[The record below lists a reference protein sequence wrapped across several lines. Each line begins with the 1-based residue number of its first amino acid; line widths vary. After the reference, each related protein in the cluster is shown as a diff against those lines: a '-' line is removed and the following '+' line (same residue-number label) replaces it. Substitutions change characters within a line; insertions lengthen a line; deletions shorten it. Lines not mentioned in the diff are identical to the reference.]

1 MSGQVR
7 SEETPIDG
15 SGRGVRKRGRR
26 VRAAGVAA
34 FAAARVDPL
43 GVHHHEGTGLLRRA
57 ASTSPAGV
65 TLSTPSPNTGT
76 YDPETDPVVQAIQ
89 KVEPAVVN
97 VTTNVVE
104 QNPFGG
110 AQVGKGVGTGFIV
123 RSDGIL
129 ITNWHVVEG
138 GLQIRV
144 RFNDTAPAGLRNK
157 VFGAHV
163 IGGKNSSDVAVL
175 QLDGVSKY
183 EPLPT
188 VPLGDSGQAVVGER
202 VIAIGYALALPG
214 GPTVTSGILSSTAR
228 TVQVQDENATNGSRT
243 YEDALQTDAA
253 INPGNSGGP
262 LIDLNGNVIGIN
274 TAGSSSAQNIGF
286 AIAINSVKSIATQ
299 SINHPS
305 EAVAYL
311 GVSTEP
317 VSAIPFGAPVNHGA
331 VVAALAPERPR
342 GERRH
347 EGRRHHH
354 ELQRQE
360 HLRAVRPGQRHPRPE
375 ARRPR
380 HRRGHPPGRRHGH
393 PERHARHEPPS
404 IDGLSA
410 TERAGEVTP
419 LTSPAALPCGSLI
432 A

>member
-7 SEETPIDG
+7 SEDASIDS

-26 VRAAGVAA
+26 VRVAGLAA
-34 FAAARVDPL
+34 FAAAALVLSACTTTKTP
-43 GVHHHEGTGLLRRA
+43 
-57 ASTSPAGV
+57 ASSSASVSTTPAGV
-65 TLSTPSPNTGT
+65 TLSTPSPNSGS
-76 YDPETDPVVQAIQ
+76 YNPETDPVVQAIQ

-144 RFNDTAPAGLRNK
+144 RFNDTAPTDLRNK

-163 IGGKNSSDVAVL
+163 IGGKNASDIAVL
-175 QLDGVSKY
+175 QLDGVGQY

-188 VPLGDSGQAVVGER
+188 VPLGDSGQSVVGER

-228 TVQVQDENATNGSRT
+228 TVQVQDENATGGSRT

-262 LIDLNGNVIGIN
+262 LIDLNGNVLGIN
-274 TAGSSSAQNIGF
+274 TAGSNSAQNIGF
-286 AIAINSVKSIATQ
+286 AIAINSAKSIATE

-305 EAVAYL
+305 EAIAYL
-311 GVSTEP
+311 GVSSQP

-331 VVAALAPERPR
+331 VVAALAPNGPAAKA
-342 GERRH
+342 GMKV
-347 EGRRHHH
+347 GDIITSFNGKSISGPSD
-354 ELQRQE
+354 LGSAI
-360 HLRAVRPGQRHPRPE
+360 RALKPGDHV
-375 ARRPR
+375 
-380 HRRGHPPGRRHGH
+380 
-393 PERHARHEPPS
+393 
-404 IDGLSA
+404 
-410 TERAGEVTP
+410 TVEVTHQNGGTATLNVTLGTNP
-419 LTSPAALPCGSLI
+419 LPSTG
-432 A
+432 

>member
-7 SEETPIDG
+7 SEDTTNEG
-15 SGRGVRKRGRR
+15 SGRTRR
-26 VRAAGVAA
+26 RR
-34 FAAARVDPL
+34 FRL
-43 GVHHHEGTGLLRRA
+43 GATGLAVFTAGALFMA
-57 ASTSPAGV
+57 ACTTVKPSATSSTSTGTSPAGV
-65 TLSTPSPNTGT
+65 TLSTPSPNSGS
-76 YDPETDPVVQAIQ
+76 YNPETDPVVQAIQ

-104 QNPFGG
+104 QNPFGGG

-144 RFNDTAPAGLRNK
+144 RFNDTAPEALRNK

-163 IGGKNSSDVAVL
+163 IGGKNASDVAVL
-175 QLDGVSKY
+175 QLDGISKY

-228 TVQVQDENATNGSRT
+228 TVQVQDQNATNGSRT

-262 LIDLNGNVIGIN
+262 LIDLNGNVLGIN
-274 TAGSSSAQNIGF
+274 TAGSNSAQNIGF

-299 SINHPS
+299 SINHPQQ
-305 EAVAYL
+305 AQAYL

-317 VSAIPFGAPVNHGA
+317 VSAIPFGAPVSHGA
-331 VVAALAPERPR
+331 VVAALAPNGP
-342 GERRH
+342 
-347 EGRRHHH
+347 
-354 ELQRQE
+354 
-360 HLRAVRPGQRHPRPE
+360 A
-375 ARRPR
+375 A
-380 HRRGHPPGRRHGH
+380 
-393 PERHARHEPPS
+393 
-404 IDGLSA
+404 
-410 TERAGEVTP
+410 RAGMKVGDIITSFDGKSISGPSDLGTAIHAHKPGDQVTVQVTHQNGGTATLNVTLGTNP
-419 LTSPAALPCGSLI
+419 LPSTG
-432 A
+432 

>member
-7 SEETPIDG
+7 SEDATNEG
-15 SGRGVRKRGRR
+15 SGRTRR
-26 VRAAGVAA
+26 R
-34 FAAARVDPL
+34 RLRL
-43 GVHHHEGTGLLRRA
+43 GATGLAVFTAGALFMA
-57 ASTSPAGV
+57 ACTTVKPSATSTTSAGTSPAGV
-65 TLSTPSPNTGT
+65 TLSTPSPNSGA
-76 YDPETDPVVQAIQ
+76 YNPETDPVVQAIQ

-104 QNPFGG
+104 QSQFGG

-144 RFNDTAPAGLRNK
+144 RFNDTAPEGLRNK

-163 IGGKNSSDVAVL
+163 IGGKNASDIAVL
-175 QLDGVSKY
+175 QLDGISKY

-188 VPLGDSGQAVVGER
+188 VPLGDSAQAVVGER

-228 TVQVQDENATNGSRT
+228 TVQVQDENAANGSRT

-262 LIDLNGNVIGIN
+262 LIDLNGNVLGIN
-274 TAGSSSAQNIGF
+274 TAGSNSAQNIGF
-286 AIAINSVKSIATQ
+286 AIAINSVKSIATDA
-299 SINHPS
+299 INHPQQ
-305 EAVAYL
+305 AQAYL

-317 VSAIPFGAPVNHGA
+317 VSAISFGAPVNHGA
-331 VVAALAPERPR
+331 VVAALAPNGPAAKA
-342 GERRH
+342 GMKVGDIITSFNGKSISGPTDLGTAIH
-347 EGRRHHH
+347 A
-354 ELQRQE
+354 LK
-360 HLRAVRPGQRHPRPE
+360 PGDQV
-375 ARRPR
+375 
-380 HRRGHPPGRRHGH
+380 
-393 PERHARHEPPS
+393 
-404 IDGLSA
+404 
-410 TERAGEVTP
+410 TVEVTHQNGGTATLNVTLGTNP
-419 LTSPAALPCGSLI
+419 LPSTG
-432 A
+432 

>member
-1 MSGQVR
+1 VF
-7 SEETPIDG
+7 T
-15 SGRGVRKRGRR
+15 
-26 VRAAGVAA
+26 
-34 FAAARVDPL
+34 AAALFLAACTTTKPSA
-43 GVHHHEGTGLLRRA
+43 TSA
-57 ASTSPAGV
+57 SASTSPAGV
-65 TLSTPSPNTGT
+65 TLSTPSPNSGA
-76 YDPETDPVVQAIQ
+76 YNPETDPVVEAIQ

-144 RFNDTAPAGLRNK
+144 RFNDTAPEGLRNK

-188 VPLGDSGQAVVGER
+188 VPLGDSGRAVVGER

-228 TVQVQDENATNGSRT
+228 TVQVQDENATGGSRT

-262 LIDLNGNVIGIN
+262 LIDLDGNVIGIN
-274 TAGSSSAQNIGF
+274 TAGSNDAQNIGF
-286 AIAINSVKSIATQ
+286 AIAINSVKSIATE

-331 VVAALAPERPR
+331 VVAALAPNGPAAQAGMKVGDIITSFNGKSISGPSDLGSAIHALE
-342 GERRH
+342 
-347 EGRRHHH
+347 
-354 ELQRQE
+354 
-360 HLRAVRPGQRHPRPE
+360 PGDHV
-375 ARRPR
+375 
-380 HRRGHPPGRRHGH
+380 
-393 PERHARHEPPS
+393 
-404 IDGLSA
+404 
-410 TERAGEVTP
+410 TVEVTHQDGGTATLNVTLGTNP
-419 LTSPAALPCGSLI
+419 LPSTG
-432 A
+432 

>member
-1 MSGQVR
+1 MSGQVW
-7 SEETPIDG
+7 SEEPPNDG
-15 SGRGVRKRGRR
+15 SGRGTRRQRLR
-26 VRAAGVAA
+26 VRATGVAV
-34 FAAARVDPL
+34 FAAAALFLAACTTTKPSS
-43 GVHHHEGTGLLRRA
+43 TA
-57 ASTSPAGV
+57 SASTSPAGV
-65 TLSTPSPNTGT
+65 TLSTPSPNTTT
-76 YDPETDPVVQAIQ
+76 YSPETDPVVQAIQ

-104 QNPFGG
+104 QNAFGG

-144 RFNDTAPAGLRNK
+144 RFNDTAPEGLRNK

-163 IGGKNSSDVAVL
+163 IGGKNASDIAVL

-188 VPLGDSGQAVVGER
+188 VPLGDSSQSVVGER

-228 TVQVQDENATNGSRT
+228 TVQVQDQNATGGSRT

-262 LIDLNGNVIGIN
+262 LIDLNGNVLGIN
-274 TAGSSSAQNIGF
+274 TAGSDSAQNIGF

-311 GVSTEP
+311 GVSTQP

-331 VVAALAPERPR
+331 VVAALAPNGPAANA
-342 GERRH
+342 GMKVGDIITSFNGKSISGPSDLGSAIH
-347 EGRRHHH
+347 A
-354 ELQRQE
+354 LK
-360 HLRAVRPGQRHPRPE
+360 PGDHV
-375 ARRPR
+375 
-380 HRRGHPPGRRHGH
+380 
-393 PERHARHEPPS
+393 
-404 IDGLSA
+404 
-410 TERAGEVTP
+410 TVEVTHQDGGTATMNVTLGTNP
-419 LTSPAALPCGSLI
+419 LPSTG
-432 A
+432 